1 MHFGRCASEEYAFFK
16 NTTILFIAVP
26 QKFGIS
32 IVFNFS
38 WEKSLQK
45 KLKAMLMQN
54 FGGTTSVFTTIV
66 FLKKRL
72 IGECIFS
79 KRFLV
84 TYLKSEKTPLSG
96 GVSPYRPF

>member
-16 NTTILFIAVP
+16 NTIILFIAVP

-38 WEKSLQK
+38 WEKSPQK
-45 KLKAMLMQN
+45 KLKAMLLQN
-54 FGGTTSVFTTIV
+54 FGGTTKSIMV

-79 KRFLV
+79 KHFLV
-84 TYLKSEKTPLSG
+84 TYLKSERTPLSG
-96 GVSPYRPF
+96 GASP